1 MVSSRSALFTL
12 AFCLV
17 TIIAPLTMLTGCGP
31 DYRQLRIEGHTAVLN
46 GSYGAGRHFFRQA
59 ELKRPRK
66 DADNLHD
73 MGVCSVMLAKQRFEE
88 RNYAAAMREVDDA
101 IAYYTAAIDT
111 DPGHQAS
118 IEGKNISLE
127 LKGQFDEA
135 LKQAEWAAEFVG
147 PSAKQHIWLAREH
160 EERGDLEGAL
170 LRYRQAVA
178 MEPKNASAH
187 IALADFL
194 LRMDNRDA
202 AVHHLEI
209 ANRLDPS
216 NQWVRDK
223 LIASGATDR
232 LVSVS
237 SRNEP
242 SESGQ

>member
-1 MVSSRSALFTL
+1 MINRRSTWRAALCSL
-12 AFCLV
+12 AAIV
-17 TIIAPLTMLTGCGP
+17 APLAMFSGCGP
-31 DYRQLRIEGHTAVLN
+31 DYRQLRIEGHMAVIN
-46 GSYGAGRHFFRQA
+46 GSYGAGRHFFQQA

-88 RNYAAAMREVDDA
+88 RNYAAAMREVDSA
-101 IAYYTAAIDT
+101 IAYYTGAIDT

-147 PSAKQHIWLAREH
+147 PSAKQHIWLAKEH

-202 AVHHLEI
+202 AVHHLGI

-223 LIASGATDR
+223 LIAYGATDR
-232 LVSVS
+232 LVSVNGGNS
-237 SRNEP
+237 GDSRDR
-242 SESGQ
+242 